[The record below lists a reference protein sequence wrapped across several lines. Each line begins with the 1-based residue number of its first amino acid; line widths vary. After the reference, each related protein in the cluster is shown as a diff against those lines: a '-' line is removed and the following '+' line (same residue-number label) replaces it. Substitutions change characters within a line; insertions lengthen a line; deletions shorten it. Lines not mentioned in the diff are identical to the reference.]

1 MPLNHLHAVDV
12 AKQLLKL
19 QQNLLLAAKAQNWP
33 LLRNLDRQLM
43 ALIQQLDLAGARE
56 QFSTQLGV
64 LQQSYQQVLTL
75 AKEELHRTETQM
87 KQFNQNRPGVLAYKQ
102 TIEGE
107 GL

>member
-1 MPLNHLHAVDV
+1 MPLNHLQAVDV

-19 QQNLLLAAKAQNWP
+19 RQNLLLAAKAQNWP
-33 LLRNLDRQLM
+33 LLRNLDHQFMALLRQL
-43 ALIQQLDLAGARE
+43 DVAGARA
-56 QFSTQLGV
+56 QFSSQLNA
-64 LQQSYQQVLTL
+64 LQQSYQQVITL
-75 AKEELHRTETQM
+75 AKDEMHRTEAQM

>member
-1 MPLNHLHAVDV
+1 M
-12 AKQLLKL
+12 AKQLLQL

-33 LLRNLDRQLM
+33 LLRNVDRQLM
-43 ALIQQLDLAGARE
+43 ALLRQLDLAGARG
-56 QFSTQLGV
+56 QFSTQLSA
-64 LQQSYQQVLTL
+64 LQQSYQQVVTL
-75 AKEELHRTETQM
+75 AKDEMHRTETQM